1 MTILEKAVSTMQQ
14 LPIEKQQE
22 ALNFIE
28 FLVFKLGERQV
39 NQEAEIQTAKKLEG
53 SPRELL
59 KKWAGAVEG
68 GVDDL
73 SFHKKYMEGYGQ

>member
-28 FLVFKLGERQV
+28 FLAFKMGDRQV
-39 NQEAEIQTAKKLEG
+39 KDDYSLIPARRSLENLYG
-53 SPRELL
+53 ICADDPIVLDDSGISESLDDEMV
-59 KKWAGAVEG
+59 GAF
-68 GVDDL
+68 D
-73 SFHKKYMEGYGQ
+73 